1 MLLETTLMI
10 SIASG
15 IVPSMF
21 WGQEWTRRRSM
32 ELEYNIRIA
41 QSLGHA
47 ATLRDH
53 ETGAHNLRVAY
64 LASLFG
70 EAYGFN
76 KKEIRS
82 LMKGAFL
89 HDVGKIGIPDKILLK
104 QAALDQDEWLVMR
117 EHPVMGEKLL
127 ANMPWFQ
134 DAIPVVLHHHERYDG
149 SGYPA
154 GLAGKT
160 IPVTARIFAVIDVF
174 DALLAARPYK
184 AAFNLPQTLDILEKE
199 SGSHF
204 DPEITERFMQL
215 APDLAEEVAGRT
227 EQELKAMLEI
237 RRRKIFGL

>member
-1 MLLETTLMI
+1 MLLETTLLI
-10 SIASG
+10 SVASG
-15 IVPSMF
+15 TVPTVF
-21 WGQEWTRRRSM
+21 WGQEWARRRTM

-53 ETGAHNLRVAY
+53 ETGAHNFRVTY

-70 EAYGFN
+70 ESCGLN

-104 QAALDQDEWLVMR
+104 QAALDQDEWAVMR

-127 ANMPWFQ
+127 ADMPWFQ

-154 GLAGKT
+154 GLTGEA
-160 IPVTARIFAVIDVF
+160 IPVMARIFAVIDVF
-174 DALLAARPYK
+174 DALLAARSYK
-184 AAFNLPQTLDILEKE
+184 TAFALPQTLGILEKE

-204 DPEITERFMQL
+204 DPEIIERFMQL
-215 APDLAEEVAGRT
+215 APNLAEQVVERT
-227 EQELKAMLEI
+227 EPELKVLLEE
-237 RRRKIFGL
+237 RRREIFGV